1 MARVICLKLTGES
14 SQDWVLGTIVYM
26 AESATLIIGSGAQ
39 LLDRYCH

>member
-14 SQDWVLGTIVYM
+14 SQDRVLGTIVYM
-26 AESATLIIGSGAQ
+26 AESAALIIGSGAQ